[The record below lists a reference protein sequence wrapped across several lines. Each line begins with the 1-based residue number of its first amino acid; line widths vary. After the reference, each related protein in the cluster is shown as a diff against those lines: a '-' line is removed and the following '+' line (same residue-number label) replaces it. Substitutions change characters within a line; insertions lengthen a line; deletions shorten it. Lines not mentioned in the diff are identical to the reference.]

1 MTDYNF
7 KLPDVGEGIHEAEI
21 VRWLAKE
28 GDAVSLNQPLLEIQ
42 TDKAV
47 VEIPAPVAG
56 RIAEIMAE
64 PGTLAHVGDVI
75 VTIEPNGQELGVR
88 SQESGDNLPPSSL
101 IPQPS
106 PLAPGWRVLAAPAVR
121 KLARE
126 LSVELAQVPGS
137 GPAGRV
143 LPSDVRAFA
152 GRQAAPEPEPVRAT
166 PQPAAIAAQ
175 PEPVVARPQLEAIP
189 AADAAPE
196 IEPLRGLRRS
206 MAERMGE
213 SWRTIPHATIFEEID
228 AGQLVKLRRA
238 LQPQAEQRGLKL
250 TYLPFVIK
258 AVTQALRAHPD
269 VNASIDMA
277 QQQIFK
283 HRVYHIGVAMAT
295 PDGLL
300 VPVVRHADRL
310 TLLEL
315 AAEISRL
322 AERAA
327 QRRLSPQEL
336 SGGTFTLTN
345 FGSFGSHQAAPI
357 INPPEA
363 AILGLGAIADRPWAV
378 NGKVKVRPV
387 LPLALSFDHR
397 LLDGAA
403 AAGFMADVLR
413 LLADPRRLLLEL
425 R

>member
-1 MTDYNF
+1 MTTYHF

-21 VRWLAKE
+21 VRWLVSL

-56 RIAEIMAE
+56 RIAEIKAE
-64 PGTLAHVGDVI
+64 PGALARVGDVI
-75 VTIEPNGQELGVR
+75 VTIEPDG
-88 SQESGDNLPPSSL
+88 QESGVRRQEPEDNLRPSA
-101 IPQPS
+101 
-106 PLAPGWRVLAAPAVR
+106 LAPGRRVLAAPAVR

-126 LSVELAQVPGS
+126 LGLELARVPGS
-137 GPAGRV
+137 GPAGRI
-143 LPSDVRAFA
+143 LPGDVRAFA
-152 GRQAAPEPEPVRAT
+152 ARQAQAEVSAAEPAL
-166 PQPAAIAAQ
+166 PQI
-175 PEPVVARPQLEAIP
+175 ET
-189 AADAAPE
+189 ADTAAPE

-206 MAERMGE
+206 MAERMAE

-238 LQPQAEQRGLKL
+238 LQPQAAQRGLKL

-258 AVTQALRAHPD
+258 AVTQALRAHPY
-269 VNASIDMA
+269 VNASIDEA
-277 QQQIFK
+277 QQQIIK
-283 HRVYHIGVAMAT
+283 HREYHIGVAAAT

-310 TLLEL
+310 TLTEL

-322 AERAA
+322 AERAG
-327 QRRLSPQEL
+327 QRKLSPETL
-336 SGGTFTLTN
+336 SGGTFTITN
-345 FGSFGSHQAAPI
+345 FGSFGSRQAAPI

-363 AILGLGAIADRPWAV
+363 AILGLGAIADRPAAV
-378 NGKVKVRPV
+378 NGKVKVRPL

-403 AAGFMADVLR
+403 AAAFMSDVTH